1 MGYSR
6 GKLNYPKRIPLSNL
20 TLMMSMPYLTA
31 IGGQTLRI
39 DSEYSLEKE
48 FTELIYMNP

>member
-6 GKLNYPKRIPLSNL
+6 GKSNYPERIPLSDL
-20 TLMMSMPYLTA
+20 TCMMSMPYLTA
-31 IGGQTLRI
+31 IDGKTLRI
-39 DSEYSLEKE
+39 DSECSLEKE